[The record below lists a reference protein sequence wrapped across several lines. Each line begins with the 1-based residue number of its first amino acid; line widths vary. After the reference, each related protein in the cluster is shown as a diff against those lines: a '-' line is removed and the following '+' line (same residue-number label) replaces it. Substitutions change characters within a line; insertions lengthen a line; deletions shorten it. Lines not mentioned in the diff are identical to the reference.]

1 MSVGDIMGQ
10 ILPTRMQLRDATNAP
25 VQILTMPQAV
35 KYVWSQSSRRKR
47 PARQDA
53 PPSWA
58 QKSEPKLRASWKG
71 DKIKAYQTIITIRQF
86 YRTLYNDDS
95 NNDQSSSKHLFLFLF
110 VSYIYI
116 YYNIVV

>member
-53 PPSWA
+53 PLAGLRNLSQSCA
-58 QKSEPKLRASWKG
+58 QAGKVTR
-71 DKIKAYQTIITIRQF
+71 
-86 YRTLYNDDS
+86 
-95 NNDQSSSKHLFLFLF
+95 SKHIKP
-110 VSYIYI
+110 S
-116 YYNIVV
+116 